1 MSKLFI
7 FNNLNR
13 DMKDFKTDSSQTPRW
28 KNYND
33 WNEIYTTWNY
43 HTEEI
48 ISEFEDIEIETVQNK
63 LRSEK

>member
-1 MSKLFI
+1 MSKFFI
-7 FNNLNR
+7 FNHLNR

-28 KNYND
+28 KNYNV

-43 HTEEI
+43 HMEEI

-63 LRSEK
+63 FRSET